1 MDCENIFNIKNPH
14 AICHSN
20 PYFTWS
26 LPYLPFSL
34 AVINLP
40 EVWSGCKLFAEV
52 LKGKGRKPSEVSM
65 ILYVVFVAT
74 ELHPDTIFFQHF
86 LA

>member
-1 MDCENIFNIKNPH
+1 M
-14 AICHSN
+14 
-20 PYFTWS
+20 
-26 LPYLPFSL
+26 PFSL
-34 AVINLP
+34 AVINLL
-40 EVWSGCKLFAEV
+40 EVWSGWKLFAEL

>member
-1 MDCENIFNIKNPH
+1 MRWKLSEE
-14 AICHSN
+14 
-20 PYFTWS
+20 
-26 LPYLPFSL
+26 LPK
-34 AVINLP
+34 
-40 EVWSGCKLFAEV
+40 ER
-52 LKGKGRKPSEVSM
+52 GRNHLNKDLM